1 MEVCSLTEKSNRKKY
16 REEWLGWGKTILI
29 ALGLAFIIRTF
40 LFAPIVVEGP
50 SMLPTLH
57 NGDQMMVNKI
67 IYNLKDPK
75 RFDIV
80 VFHASSEKDFI
91 KRVIGLPGDHVEV
104 RNNILYING
113 KEIEQNFLNGQANKT
128 QAKVYTNNFTLE
140 DLPGSYRKIPED
152 YVLVLGDN
160 RENSMDSRS
169 LGLIPMDQIVG
180 KTNFIYWPFE
190 RMQLIGK

>member
-67 IYNLKDPK
+67 IYDLKDPK

-128 QAKVYTNNFTLE
+128 QAKIYTNNFTLE

>member
-16 REEWLGWGKTILI
+16 REGWLGWGKTILI

-67 IYNLKDPK
+67 IYDLKDPK

-128 QAKVYTNNFTLE
+128 QVKVYTNNFTLE

-152 YVLVLGDN
+152 CVLVLGDN

>member
-67 IYNLKDPK
+67 IYDLKDPK

>member
-1 MEVCSLTEKSNRKKY
+1 MEVCPLTEKSNRKKY

-67 IYNLKDPK
+67 IYDLKDPK
-75 RFDIV
+75 HFDIV

-104 RNNILYING
+104 RNNILYINE
-113 KEIEQNFLNGQANKT
+113 KEIEQNFLKGQANKT
-128 QAKVYTNNFTLE
+128 QVKVYTNNFTLE

-180 KTNFIYWPFE
+180 KTSLIYWPFE

>member
-1 MEVCSLTEKSNRKKY
+1 MTEKSNRKKY

-67 IYNLKDPK
+67 IYDLKDPK

-128 QAKVYTNNFTLE
+128 QAKIYTNNFTLE

>member
-1 MEVCSLTEKSNRKKY
+1 MTEKSNRKKY

-67 IYNLKDPK
+67 IYDLKDPK

>member
-1 MEVCSLTEKSNRKKY
+1 MTEKSNRKKY